1 MNEADNGFAVCT
13 TYTPRFFQ
21 RDVLRKER
29 YCTIKV
35 SQTEVEACTDI
46 AYLGNH
52 TCFNRCVHVGYQ
64 IHLFKEHVA
73 GLYASV
79 KVFPFILEDVERG
92 SSHTFANGTLV
103 VHTAT
108 VVSIVTQTFIAPHT
122 ACIVHLAVS
131 HVHHILGFGGGSPI
145 RVIRKFVCRCVLH
158 LVATAKHQNS
168 HSGKSYIFS

>member
-1 MNEADNGFAVCT
+1 MRPCWVPD
-13 TYTPRFFQ
+13 PP
-21 RDVLRKER
+21 
-29 YCTIKV
+29 
-35 SQTEVEACTDI
+35 
-46 AYLGNH
+46 
-52 TCFNRCVHVGYQ
+52 
-64 IHLFKEHVA
+64 FKEHVA

-145 RVIRKFVCRCVLH
+145 RVIRKFVVGAFSISLQLQSIR
-158 LVATAKHQNS
+158 TAIPAKAIYFLSLIVICCFRIQCLYRNHSNGASGSFYQNWRHYYPS
-168 HSGKSYIFS
+168 

>member
-1 MNEADNGFAVCT
+1 M
-13 TYTPRFFQ
+13 
-21 RDVLRKER
+21 
-29 YCTIKV
+29 
-35 SQTEVEACTDI
+35 
-46 AYLGNH
+46 
-52 TCFNRCVHVGYQ
+52 
-64 IHLFKEHVA
+64 A